1 MIKNEHMLKY
11 EIDLRNFIVVID
23 EFAASFFRRVL
34 NDARFQSFGTGQHA
48 DDSDEETF
56 LGMS

>member
-1 MIKNEHMLKY
+1 M
-11 EIDLRNFIVVID
+11 
-23 EFAASFFRRVL
+23 

-48 DDSDEETF
+48 DDSDEATF